1 TAFYNKPE
9 LETRRYEFISTDA
22 RDIALRKLTASVR
35 DARVRYQYFW
45 DLTDEQGNPSPM
57 ILITDRPN

>member
-1 TAFYNKPE
+1 MPVGWRVKTAFYNKPE

-35 DARVRYQYFW
+35 TPVFA
-45 DLTDEQGNPSPM
+45 TSISG
-57 ILITDRPN
+57 T